1 MSGTSVARLD
11 VVTGRVRDAKEVMQD
26 GPHVPIAVARLAL
39 ADVEDD
45 HPRESAFLFG
55 RLHREREP
63 VTTPQMNTTD
73 LRFKRT
79 GEPVGTQLICAW
91 VALKVLV
98 DLAVSGASTL
108 KCFDER
114 AHGTRRNDFVGVHA
128 AEVWPPQRTRS
139 VFWAERLGRC
149 GRNEVALSE
158 SGEARTVERLE
169 LTLVR
174 GVSALQH
181 ADHAGDEIAFLAPVS

>member
-1 MSGTSVARLD
+1 MSGTSVAQQRGL
-11 VVTGRVRDAKEVMQD
+11 TWSPGGFLTPKTSCRTSTR
-26 GPHVPIAVARLAL
+26 PHRGGAVSLAHV
-39 ADVEDD
+39 AHD

-73 LRFKRT
+73 LRFKRA
-79 GEPVGTQLICAW
+79 GEPVGTQVICAW

-98 DLAVSGASTL
+98 DLAVSGAFTL
-108 KCFDER
+108 ECFDER

-139 VFWAERLGRC
+139 VFWPEGLGRC
-149 GRNEVALSE
+149 GRN
-158 SGEARTVERLE
+158 
-169 LTLVR
+169 
-174 GVSALQH
+174 
-181 ADHAGDEIAFLAPVS
+181 